1 MTLVRCDGVAV
12 LVPVRDRADLLDR
25 ALTAMAPGLRDVDAV
40 LVVDSA
46 SRTPDVAR
54 VAASHGVPC
63 LRVDAP
69 GISRARN
76 AGCDAVEAPVVA
88 FTDDDCR
95 PHPGWT
101 AAYDHAFGTDP
112 ELAFAFGRV
121 EPADGPG
128 VPVSVLEATDPYT
141 VHGSPPEERLGH
153 GANMAFRRDALE
165 RMGPFDEALGVGG
178 PLRAAED
185 TDMFLRLL
193 AAGAS
198 GAYLPDAVVVHDRRP
213 TRRAAA
219 KAAYGYGIGEGALA
233 VKHERT
239 GIGGS
244 GSPARAALRQTVDDL
259 RAGYVT
265 GVAVGIARTAGAVV
279 GARRVRE
286 WPIRDG
292 CFVA

>member
-12 LVPVRDRADLLDR
+12 VMPVRDRADLLDR
-25 ALTAMAPGLRDVDAV
+25 ALTALASSLRDVDAV

-46 SRTPDVAR
+46 SRTSDVEG
-54 VAASHGVPC
+54 VAAAHAVPC
-63 LRVDAP
+63 VRVDAP

-76 AGCDAVEAPVVA
+76 AGCDAVDAPIIA

-101 AAYDHAFGTDP
+101 AAYDRAFAARP

-121 EPADGPG
+121 EPAEGPG
-128 VPVSVLEATDPYT
+128 VPVSVLEGDDPYT
-141 VHGSPPEERLGH
+141 VHGSRPGQRLGH
-153 GANMAFRRDALE
+153 GANMAFRRDALD
-165 RMGPFDEALGVGG
+165 RAGPFDEALGVGG

-213 TRRAAA
+213 TRRSAA

-233 VKHERT
+233 VKHART

-259 RAGYVT
+259 RAGYAT
-265 GVAVGIARTAGAVV
+265 GVAVGVARTAGAVV
-279 GARRVRE
+279 GARRVRD